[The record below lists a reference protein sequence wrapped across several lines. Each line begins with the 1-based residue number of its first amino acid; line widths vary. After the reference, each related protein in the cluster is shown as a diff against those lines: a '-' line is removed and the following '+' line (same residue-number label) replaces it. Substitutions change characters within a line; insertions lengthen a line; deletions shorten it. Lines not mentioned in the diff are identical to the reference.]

1 MSSPGFLGSDESS
14 DASDLDQV
22 GVYEPTGNIGW
33 EDDDDMEYEP
43 ASESVD
49 ESLGESD
56 LDETEY
62 YGKISIC
69 VLSFAGRSKRYPLTA
84 SRSRR

>member
-1 MSSPGFLGSDESS
+1 MSGSDTSRDIESQS
-14 DASDLDQV
+14 PDVERVL
-22 GVYEPTGNIGW
+22 VYEALGDGVW

-43 ASESVD
+43 ASESMG

-62 YGKISIC
+62 YGVSC
-69 VLSFAGRSKRYPLTA
+69 VLCIHYMY
-84 SRSRR
+84 

>member
-1 MSSPGFLGSDESS
+1 MSSPGVYRSDESS
-14 DASDLDQV
+14 DTSDLDQV
-22 GVYEPTGNIGW
+22 AIYGPAGDVGW

-62 YGKISIC
+62 YGELPIYD
-69 VLSFAGRSKRYPLTA
+69 FWPLRE
-84 SRSRR
+84 SLGCNS